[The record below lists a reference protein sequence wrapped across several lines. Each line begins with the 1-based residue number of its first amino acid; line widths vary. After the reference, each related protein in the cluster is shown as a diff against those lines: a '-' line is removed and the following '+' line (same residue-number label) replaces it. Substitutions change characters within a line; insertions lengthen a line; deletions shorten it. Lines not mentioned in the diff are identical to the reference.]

1 MPGFTTHY
9 LFGVN
14 TYKKSNAIPLKKVIQ
29 KERKAY
35 SLGLQGPDLF
45 FYFLP
50 SYTIHK
56 NNIGSVA
63 HTEKTNKFLRH
74 LLDSRKLFSS
84 RKEQEI
90 AEAYIAGFLGH
101 YILDTRCHPYVYW
114 KTEFSEKNN
123 EYHGRHMSL
132 ETEIDARLLKFYR
145 HLPPSAF
152 QQHATIA
159 LNRLQKRTIARILH
173 YVYART
179 YPELGILPLT
189 IRTSIFSIQAGTKF
203 LHDPSGQKKRI
214 IGSLEKLF
222 LGHTLLS
229 TLIPS
234 GSLSVHNDPLNLL
247 HEEWKNPWDHS
258 LVSTASFFDLMKS
271 AQESYLKILDELDCL
286 LFKQK
291 ESPATGRTPINQSYF
306 TKAGST
312 AGQNSWKDLLNHL
325 GNLSYHSGLDA
336 GIPS

>member
-14 TYKKSNAIPLKKVIQ
+14 TYRRLKPTRLKKILQ
-29 KERKAY
+29 QEHNAY

-50 SYTIHK
+50 SYMIHR

-63 HTEKTNKFLRH
+63 HTEKTNEFLRH
-74 LLDSRKLFSS
+74 LLGSRKLFSS

-101 YILDTRCHPYVYW
+101 YILDARCHPYVYW

-123 EYHGRHMSL
+123 KYHGQHMGL
-132 ETEIDARLLKFYR
+132 ETEIDAKLLKFYR
-145 HLPPSAF
+145 QVPPSAF
-152 QQHATIA
+152 RQNATIA
-159 LNRLQKRTIARILH
+159 LTRIQKRTITRILH

-179 YPELGILPLT
+179 YPELGILPIT
-189 IRTSIFSIQAGTKF
+189 IRTSISSIQAGTKF
-203 LHDPSGQKKRI
+203 LHDPSGRKKKI
-214 IGSLEKLF
+214 IGTLEKLF

-234 GSLSVHNDPLNLL
+234 GNLSVHNDPLNLL
-247 HEEWKNPWDHS
+247 HKEWINPWDTS
-258 LVSTASFFDLMKS
+258 LHYTDSFFDLMHA
-271 AQESYLKILDELDCL
+271 AQSRYLETLEELNRLIFAHPERNKKTDDS
-286 LFKQK
+286 QQRR
-291 ESPATGRTPINQSYF
+291 PAASMTQTW
-306 TKAGST
+306 
-312 AGQNSWKDLLNHL
+312 QNGWENFLEHL

>member
-14 TYKKSNAIPLKKVIQ
+14 AYKRLQPTHLKKIIQ
-29 KERKAY
+29 QEHKAY

-63 HTEKTNKFLRH
+63 HTEKTNEFLRH
-74 LLDSRKLFSS
+74 LLNSLTLFPI

-90 AEAYIAGFLGH
+90 AEAYIAGFFGH
-101 YILDTRCHPYVYW
+101 YILDTHCHPYVYW
-114 KTEFSEKNN
+114 KTEFSEKTN
-123 EYHGRHMSL
+123 EYHGRHIAL

-145 HLPPSAF
+145 HVLPSAF
-152 QQHATIA
+152 RQNTTIK
-159 LNRLQKRTIARILH
+159 LNRLQKRTITRILH

-203 LHDPSGQKKRI
+203 LHDPSGAKKKFL
-214 IGSLEKLF
+214 SFLEKRF

-229 TLIPS
+229 TLIP
-234 GSLSVHNDPLNLL
+234 GISLTVHSDPLNLG
-247 HEEWKNPWDHS
+247 HKAWKNPWDHT
-258 LVSTASFFDLMKS
+258 LVSTDSFFDLMRT
-271 AQESYLKILDELDCL
+271 AQKRYLHILEELNCL
-286 LFKQK
+286 LSEQK
-291 ESPATGRTPINQSYF
+291 ESSAKDRASLNRSCFSKSKPETTQS
-306 TKAGST
+306 
-312 AGQNSWKDLLNHL
+312 NWEHLLEQL